1 MSLAAAL
8 ADEASTQFKGPAC
21 RFREYG
27 LLDVDGPLDDSDR
40 AALVAFLADSK
51 VSHAA
56 ISRALQRKGYKVG
69 QGTVA
74 RHRKGE
80 CQCEVT
86 A

>member
-8 ADEASTQFKGPAC
+8 AAETATPLKGPPC

-27 LLDVDGPLDDSDR
+27 LLDEDGPLDDVDR
-40 AALVAFLADSK
+40 LVLADYLADPK
-51 VSHAA
+51 VTHAA
-56 ISRALQRKGYKVG
+56 ISRALQAEGFKVG

-86 A
+86 G